1 MCCVNTRV
9 AGSLLCSLGY
19 KGQNLVPWSHS
30 TVGVV
35 SCAVLCVHAFI
46 HLPPPPFRREKWWG
60 WVFLLLL
67 CLLSVPLIICCLFSC
82 RWVMPGLHS
91 TYRHLSQQ
99 PYRHVQAFQW
109 GSCLTSILLA
119 NCKAWTQ
126 GKNETEIC
134 VITTLCQHILHKLQ
148 TSESL
153 TLALNVSH
161 WRVLGLK
168 FEKGQHS
175 TFCIWSAPEPT
186 GLWQA
191 VPPVEHLASSDL
203 TRTTPCPNHGF
214 SMRRNLKFFHAM
226 KTGWLYQY

>member
-1 MCCVNTRV
+1 MPSST
-9 AGSLLCSLGY
+9 SHPPHLGG
-19 KGQNLVPWSHS
+19 KNGG
-30 TVGVV
+30 VGFF
-35 SCAVLCVHAFI
+35 SSFCAFS
-46 HLPPPPFRREKWWG
+46 
-60 WVFLLLL
+60 L
-67 CLLSVPLIICCLFSC
+67 CLWLSVAFFHAGGWCLVC
-82 RWVMPGLHS
+82 IAP
-91 TYRHLSQQ
+91 RHLSQQ

-203 TRTTPCPNHGF
+203 TRTTPCPNYGF